1 MAKKLVIVESP
12 SKAKTINRYLGSDY
26 VVEATVG
33 HIKDLPKSKLGVDVE
48 KGFEPE
54 YKTIRGKS
62 DVLKKLKDLS
72 GKAQQVYIATDP
84 DREGEAI
91 AQHIA
96 EELKQTSDNVYR
108 VLFTEITQSGV
119 SRAMEKP
126 MKIDSHLVYAQQA
139 RRIMDRLVGYKVSP
153 IIWKAVYPGLSAGRV
168 QSVALKL
175 VCERENDINGFSPIE
190 YWSVLGKFQTEQKE
204 EFEAKLYSIAGKD
217 LKDPQGSANAKDR
230 ARKKE
235 FFIGSQEEAEKVVTD
250 IKSAEYAIGSVHRK
264 EQKRNPSPPFI
275 TSTLQQAASTRLG
288 FSPKRTMMLAQQL
301 YEGQELGPEGRVGL
315 ITYMRTDSTRISNEA
330 IDAAR
335 GYIKSEFGQ
344 PFLPK
349 EARHFKKSKAS
360 QDAHEA
366 IRPTHIEYLPQQVKK
381 HLPREM
387 FLLYDLIWKRFIASQ
402 MNPAIYDQITVS
414 IEGVPAK
421 ATDGEMFVFRA
432 TDSHVKFPGFLQIY
446 DITAEDADNGKQ
458 DEDSDEMQKFKL
470 PADVKEGEAVGLDD
484 VYTRQHFTKPPAR
497 YTESSLVKE
506 LESLGIGRPSTYSS
520 IVSTI
525 EDRGYVEL
533 RERRLFATDLGLNV
547 NKILA
552 SNLPEFF
559 DVKFTA
565 GMESE
570 LDEIASGTKKY
581 LDVLT
586 EFYHPFDT
594 AVKNV
599 EGRIEEIKSTVDGQ
613 QVNCDVCGSPMVIK
627 WSRRGRFLACSKYPE
642 CKNTKPI
649 DAHDDNNRPT
659 GDKCP
664 ECGHDLIYKNSRFG
678 KFIGCSNY
686 PNCKYTK
693 SITTGVKCPECG
705 KGELAQRFTR
715 KKRIFYGCTNY
726 PKCHYA
732 TWDKPVNMPCP
743 LGDSPFLL
751 SKYTKTKGNYYKCPK
766 CESEF
771 SPEEAKA
778 EQTPENGGARADDK
792 PGTSAEG
799 AGKVSEGSLGEVAA
813 NESSDHS

>member
-12 SKAKTINRYLGSDY
+12 SKAKTINRYLGNDY
-26 VVEATVG
+26 VVEASVG

-62 DVLKKLKDLS
+62 DVIKKLKELS
-72 GKAQQVYIATDP
+72 EKAQQVYIATDP

-96 EELKQTSDNVYR
+96 DELKQSSDKIYR
-108 VLFTEITQSGV
+108 VLFTEITQSGI
-119 SRAMEKP
+119 SKAMDNP
-126 MKIDSHLVYAQQA
+126 LKIDSHLVYAQQA
-139 RRIMDRLVGYKVSP
+139 RRVMDRLVGYKVSP

-175 VCERENDINGFSPIE
+175 VCERENEINGFSPIE
-190 YWSVLGKFQTEQKE
+190 YWSVIGRFQTERAE

-217 LKDPQGSANAKDR
+217 LRDPQGSANAKER
-230 ARKKE
+230 SKKE
-235 FFIGSQEEAEKVVTD
+235 FFIGNQEEAEKFVAD
-250 IKSAEYAIGSVHRK
+250 IKSAKYAITSIQRK
-264 EQKRNPSPPFI
+264 EQKRNPAPPFI

-301 YEGQELGPEGRVGL
+301 YEGVELGPEGRVGL
-315 ITYMRTDSTRISNEA
+315 ITYMRTDSTRISEEA

-335 GYIKSEFGQ
+335 SYIKSEFGA

-349 EARHFKKSKAS
+349 EARHFKKGKAS

-366 IRPTHIEYLPQQVKK
+366 IRPTHVEYRPEEVKK

-402 MNPAIYDQITVS
+402 MNPAVYDQITVS
-414 IEGVPAK
+414 IDGASPSAAEGE
-421 ATDGEMFVFRA
+421 GFVFRA
-432 TDSHVKFPGFLQIY
+432 TDSHVKFAGFLQIY
-446 DITAEDADNGKQ
+446 DITAEDAEMAKP
-458 DEDSDEMQKFKL
+458 DEDDDELQKFKL
-470 PADVKEGEAVGLDD
+470 PSTLKEGEGVNLEDIL
-484 VYTRQHFTKPPAR
+484 TRQHFTKPPAR
-497 YTESSLVKE
+497 YSESSLVKE
-506 LESLGIGRPSTYSS
+506 LEALGIGRPSTYSS

-533 RERRLFATDLGLNV
+533 RERRLFATDLGMNV
-547 NKILA
+547 NKILSA
-552 SNLPEFF
+552 NLPEFF

-565 GMESE
+565 EMESE
-570 LDEIASGTKKY
+570 LDEIAGGTKKY
-581 LDVLT
+581 LDVMN

-594 AVKNV
+594 AVKRV
-599 EGRIEEIKSTVDGQ
+599 EGKIEEIKSNVDGQ
-613 QVNCDVCGSPMVIK
+613 QVKCDVCGSQMVIK

-664 ECGHDLIYKNSRFG
+664 DCGHDLIYKNSRFG

-686 PNCKYTK
+686 PECKYTK

-726 PKCHYA
+726 PNCHYA
-732 TWDKPVNMPCP
+732 TWDKPVNIPCP
-743 LGDSPFLL
+743 LGDSTFILA
-751 SKYTKTKGNYYKCPK
+751 KYTKTKGNYYKCPK

-771 SPEEAKA
+771 SPEEAQA
-778 EQTPENGGARADDK
+778 ETKPVATPDTG
-792 PGTSAEG
+792 
-799 AGKVSEGSLGEVAA
+799 GKVEVAA
-813 NESSDHS
+813 K

>member
-12 SKAKTINRYLGSDY
+12 AKAKTINRYLGNDY
-26 VVEATVG
+26 VVEASVG

-48 KGFEPE
+48 QGFEPE

-62 DVLKKLKDLS
+62 DVIKKLKDLS
-72 GKAQQVYIATDP
+72 EKSQQVYIATDP

-96 EELKQTSDNVYR
+96 EELKQSADKVYR
-108 VLFTEITQSGV
+108 VLFTEITQTGI
-119 SRAMEKP
+119 SRAMDKP
-126 MKIDSHLVYAQQA
+126 LKIDSHLVYAQQA
-139 RRIMDRLVGYKVSP
+139 RRVMDRLVGYKVSP
-153 IIWKAVYPGLSAGRV
+153 LIWKAVYPGLSAGRV

-175 VCERENDINGFSPIE
+175 VCERENEINGFIPIE
-190 YWSVLGKFQTEQKE
+190 YWSVLGRFKTERGE
-204 EFEAKLYSIAGKD
+204 EFEAKLYSISGKD
-217 LKDPQGSANAKDR
+217 LKDPQGSANGNGTTGKD
-230 ARKKE
+230 
-235 FFIGSQEEAEKVVTD
+235 FFISNKEDADRFVAGIKEA
-250 IKSAEYAIGSVHRK
+250 AYAISQIQRK
-264 EQKRNPSPPFI
+264 EQKRNPAPPFI

-301 YEGQELGPEGRVGL
+301 YEGVELGPEGRVGL
-315 ITYMRTDSTRISNEA
+315 ITYMRTDSTRISGEA
-330 IDAAR
+330 VEAAR
-335 GYIKSEFGQ
+335 NYIRSEFGQ
-344 PFLPK
+344 EFLPK
-349 EARHFKKSKAS
+349 EARQFKKSKSS

-366 IRPTHIEYLPQQVKK
+366 IRPTHMEYRPEEVKK

-402 MNPAIYDQITVS
+402 MNPAVYDQITVS
-414 IEGVPAK
+414 IDGVPAK
-421 ATDGEMFVFRA
+421 AKNGESYIFRA
-432 TDSHVKFPGFLQIY
+432 SDSHVKFPGFLQVY
-446 DITAEDADNGKQ
+446 DITAEDADMSKP
-458 DEDSDEMQKFKL
+458 DEDSEEMQKFKL
-470 PADVKEGEAVGLDD
+470 PSTLKEGEDVGMED
-484 VYTRQHFTKPPAR
+484 VLTRQHFTKPPAR
-497 YTESSLVKE
+497 YSESSLVKE

-533 RERRLFATDLGLNV
+533 RERRLFATDLGMNV
-547 NKILA
+547 NKILSA
-552 SNLPEFF
+552 NLPEFF

-565 GMESE
+565 EMESE
-570 LDEIASGTKKY
+570 LDEIASGNKKY
-581 LDVLT
+581 LDVMN
-586 EFYHPFDT
+586 EFYSPFDT
-594 AVKNV
+594 AVKKV

-613 QVNCDVCGSPMVIK
+613 QVACDVCGSPMVIK

-664 ECGHDLIYKNSRFG
+664 ECGNDLIYKNSRFG

-686 PNCKYTK
+686 PTCKFTK

-726 PKCHYA
+726 PKCHFA
-732 TWDKPVNMPCP
+732 TWDKPVDVPCP

-751 SKYTKTKGNYYKCPK
+751 SKYTKTKGSYYKCPK

-771 SPEEAKA
+771 NPEEAQA
-778 EQTPENGGARADDK
+778 ENKQAAAENAN
-792 PGTSAEG
+792 
-799 AGKVSEGSLGEVAA
+799 GKVEVAA
-813 NESSDHS
+813 K

>member
-12 SKAKTINRYLGSDY
+12 SKAKTINRYLGNDY
-26 VVEATVG
+26 IVEATVG
-33 HIKDLPKSKLGVDVE
+33 HIKDLPKSKLGVDIE

-119 SRAMEKP
+119 SKAMEKP

-175 VCERENDINGFSPIE
+175 VCERESEISQFSPIE

-204 EFEAKLYSIAGKD
+204 EFEAKLYSVAGKD

-230 ARKKE
+230 AKKKE
-235 FFIGSQEEAEKVVTD
+235 FFIGSQEEAEKTVAD
-250 IKSAEYAIGSVHRK
+250 IKSAEYSVGSVQRK
-264 EQKRNPSPPFI
+264 EQKRNPAPPFI

-335 GYIKSEFGQ
+335 NYIKSEFGQ
-344 PFLPK
+344 TFLPK

-366 IRPTHIEYLPQQVKK
+366 IRPTHVEYLPQHVKK
-381 HLPREM
+381 YLPREM

-402 MNPAIYDQITVS
+402 MNPAVYDQIIVS
-414 IEGVPAK
+414 VEGVPAE
-421 ATDGEMFVFRA
+421 ATDGERFIFRA

-446 DITAEDADNGKQ
+446 DITAEDADNGKE
-458 DEDSDEMQKFKL
+458 DEDNDELHKFKL
-470 PADVKEGEAVGLDD
+470 PADLKEGEKVGLED

-533 RERRLFATDLGLNV
+533 RERRLFATDLGVNV
-547 NKILA
+547 NKILS

-565 GMESE
+565 AMESE
-570 LDEIASGTKKY
+570 LDEIAGGTKKY
-581 LDVLT
+581 LDVLN
-586 EFYHPFDT
+586 EFYRPFDT
-594 AVKNV
+594 AVKKV

-613 QVNCDVCGSPMVIK
+613 QVICDVCGSPMVIK

-732 TWDKPVNMPCP
+732 TWDKPVNIQCP

-771 SPEEAKA
+771 SPEEVKA
-778 EQTPENGGARADDK
+778 DPAPENGGNHPD
-792 PGTSAEG
+792 TTVSG
-799 AGKVSEGSLGEVAA
+799 AGKVSEGSFGEVAA
-813 NESSDHS
+813 DEPSNRS

>member
-33 HIKDLPKSKLGVDVE
+33 HIKDLPKSKLGVDVD

-62 DVLKKLKDLS
+62 DVIKKLKDLS
-72 GKAQQVYIATDP
+72 GKATEVYIATDP

-96 EELKQTSDNVYR
+96 EELKQTSENVYR

-126 MKIDSHLVYAQQA
+126 LKIDSHLVYAQQA
-139 RRIMDRLVGYKVSP
+139 RRVMDRLVGYKVSP
-153 IIWKAVYPGLSAGRV
+153 LIWKAVYPGLSAGRV

-175 VCERENDINGFSPIE
+175 VCERENEINGFAPIE

-230 ARKKE
+230 SKKE
-235 FFIGSQEEAEKVVTD
+235 FFIGSQEEAEKFVAD
-250 IKSAEYAIGSVHRK
+250 IKTAKYAVASIQRK
-264 EQKRNPSPPFI
+264 EQKRNPAPPFI

-301 YEGQELGPEGRVGL
+301 YEGVEVGPEGRVGL

-335 GYIKSEFGQ
+335 DYIKTEFGQ
-344 PFLPK
+344 EFLPK

-366 IRPTHIEYLPQQVKK
+366 IRPTHMEYLPADIKK

-402 MNPAIYDQITVS
+402 MNPAVYDQITVS
-414 IEGVPAK
+414 IEGAPEA
-421 ATDGEMFVFRA
+421 ASDGELFVFRA
-432 TDSHVKFPGFLQIY
+432 TDSHVKFPGVLQIY
-446 DITAEDADNGKQ
+446 DVTGEDAETPKS
-458 DEDSDEMQKFKL
+458 DEDSDEMEKFKL
-470 PADVKEGEAVGLDD
+470 PSNLSENQHLDLDD

-497 YTESSLVKE
+497 FTESSLVKE
-506 LESLGIGRPSTYSS
+506 LESLVIGRPSTYSS

-533 RERRLFATDLGLNV
+533 RERRLFATDLGMNV
-547 NKILA
+547 NKILSA
-552 SNLPEFF
+552 HLPEFF

-570 LDEIASGTKKY
+570 LDEIANGSKKY
-581 LDVLT
+581 LDVLN

-594 AVKNV
+594 AVKDV

-613 QVNCDVCGSPMVIK
+613 QVTCDVCGSPMVIK

-664 ECGHDLIYKNSRFG
+664 ECGNDLIYKNSRFG

-771 SPEEAKA
+771 SPEEAQA
-778 EQTPENGGARADDK
+778 ENKEAAGQQGSPSADAA
-792 PGTSAEG
+792 G
-799 AGKVSEGSLGEVAA
+799 GKVEVAA
-813 NESSDHS
+813 K

>member
-12 SKAKTINRYLGSDY
+12 SKAKTINRYLGNDY

-62 DVLKKLKDLS
+62 EIIKKLKDLS
-72 GKAQQVYIATDP
+72 EKAQQVYIATDP

-96 EELKQTSDNVYR
+96 EELKHSSENVFR

-119 SRAMEKP
+119 SKAMEKP
-126 MKIDSHLVYAQQA
+126 LKIDSHLVYAQQA
-139 RRIMDRLVGYKVSP
+139 RRVMDRLVGYKVSP
-153 IIWKAVYPGLSAGRV
+153 LIWKAVYPGLSAGRV

-175 VCERENDINGFSPIE
+175 VCERENEINGFSPIE
-190 YWSVLGKFQTEQKE
+190 YWSVLGKFTTEKQE

-230 ARKKE
+230 SKKE
-235 FFIGSQEEAEKVVTD
+235 FFIGSQEEAEKFVAD
-250 IKSAEYAIGSVHRK
+250 IKSAKYAVTSIQRK
-264 EQKRNPSPPFI
+264 EQKRNPAPPFI

-301 YEGQELGPEGRVGL
+301 YEGVELGPEGRVGL
-315 ITYMRTDSTRISNEA
+315 ITYMRTDSTRISDEA

-335 GYIKSEFGQ
+335 NYIKTEFGQ
-344 PFLPK
+344 EFLPK

-366 IRPTHIEYLPQQVKK
+366 IRPTHMEYLPKDIKK

-402 MNPAIYDQITVS
+402 MNPAVYDQITVS
-414 IEGVPAK
+414 VEGAPKAAK
-421 ATDGEMFVFRA
+421 DGEMFVFKA

-446 DITAEDADNGKQ
+446 DITAEDADTPKS
-458 DEDSDEMQKFKL
+458 DEDSDELQKFAL
-470 PADVKEGEAVGLDD
+470 PATLKEGEVLGLDD

-533 RERRLFATDLGLNV
+533 RERRLFATDLGMNV
-547 NKILA
+547 NKILSA
-552 SNLPEFF
+552 NLPEFF

-565 GMESE
+565 EMESE
-570 LDEIASGTKKY
+570 LDEIAGGTKKY
-581 LDVLT
+581 LDVLN

-594 AVKNV
+594 AVKGV
-599 EGRIEEIKSTVDGQ
+599 EGKIDEIKSSVDGQ

-664 ECGHDLIYKNSRFG
+664 ECGNDLIYKNSRFG

-686 PNCKYTK
+686 PACKFTK

-715 KKRIFYGCTNY
+715 KKRIVYGCTNY

-732 TWDKPVNMPCP
+732 TWDKPVNIPCP

-771 SPEEAKA
+771 SPEEAQAPQSPETAGGQTQNKA
-778 EQTPENGGARADDK
+778 EAG
-792 PGTSAEG
+792 
-799 AGKVSEGSLGEVAA
+799 GKVSEGSFGGVAA
-813 NESSDHS
+813 K

>member
-12 SKAKTINRYLGSDY
+12 AKAKTINRYLGSDF
-26 VVEATVG
+26 VVEASVG
-33 HIKDLPKSKLGVDVE
+33 HIKDLPKSKIGVDIE

-62 DVLKKLKDLS
+62 EIIKKLKELS
-72 GKAQQVYIATDP
+72 QKAQQVYIATDP

-91 AQHIA
+91 AQHIQ
-96 EELKQTSDNVYR
+96 EELKQDSDKVYR

-119 SRAMEKP
+119 SKAMEKP
-126 MKIDSHLVYAQQA
+126 LKIDSHLVYAQQA
-139 RRIMDRLVGYKVSP
+139 RRVMDRLVGYRVSP
-153 IIWKAVYPGLSAGRV
+153 LIWKAVYPGLSAGRV

-175 VCERENDINGFSPIE
+175 VCERESEIGGFSPIE

-204 EFEAKLYSIAGKD
+204 EFEAKLYSIDGKD
-217 LKDPQGSANAKDR
+217 LKDPQGSANGNNHNGKAFYI
-230 ARKKE
+230 E
-235 FFIGSQEEAEKVVTD
+235 SQERASALAEE
-250 IKSAEYAIGSVHRK
+250 IKSSEYAIGAILRK
-264 EQKRNPSPPFI
+264 EQKRNPAPPFI

-301 YEGQELGPEGRVGL
+301 YEGVDLGPEGRVGL
-315 ITYMRTDSTRISNEA
+315 ITYMRTDSTRISDEA
-330 IDAAR
+330 ITAAR
-335 GYIKSEFGQ
+335 SYIKSEFGNE
-344 PFLPK
+344 FLPK
-349 EARHFKKSKAS
+349 EARHFRKSKAS

-366 IRPTHIEYLPQQVKK
+366 IRPTHMEYLPQDVKK

-402 MNPAIYDQITVS
+402 MNPAVYDQITVS
-414 IEGVPAK
+414 IESRPDAK
-421 ATDGEMFVFRA
+421 SSAEDSMPRFVFRA
-432 TDSHVKFPGFLQIY
+432 SDSRVKFPGFLQVY
-446 DITAEDADNGKQ
+446 DITTEDADLSKS
-458 DEDSDEMQKFKL
+458 DEDGEELQRFKL
-470 PADVKEGEAVGLDD
+470 PASLKEGQD
-484 VYTRQHFTKPPAR
+484 VDLEEILPRQHFTKPPAR

-533 RERRLFATDLGLNV
+533 KERRLFATDLGMNV

-565 GMESE
+565 EMESE
-570 LDEIASGTKKY
+570 LDEIANGDKKY
-581 LDVLT
+581 QDVMN
-586 EFYHPFDT
+586 EFYLPFDA
-594 AVKNV
+594 AVKGV
-599 EGRIEEIKSTVDGQ
+599 EGRIDEIKSNVDGQ
-613 QVNCDVCGSPMVIK
+613 QVTCDVCGAQMVIK
-627 WSRRGRFLACSKYPE
+627 WSRRGRFLACSRYPE

-664 ECGHDLIYKNSRFG
+664 ECGADLIYKNSRFG

-686 PNCKYTK
+686 PNCRYTK
-693 SITTGVKCPECG
+693 SITTGVKCPDCG

-732 TWDKPVNMPCP
+732 TWDKPVSLPCP

-751 SKYTKTKGNYYKCPK
+751 EKYTKAKGNYYKCPK

-771 SPEEAKA
+771 SPEEANPQSNS
-778 EQTPENGGARADDK
+778 EK
-792 PGTSAEG
+792 PDGTKE
-799 AGKVSEGSLGEVAA
+799 KVEVAA
-813 NESSDHS
+813 K

>member
-12 SKAKTINRYLGSDY
+12 AKAKTINRYLGNDF
-26 VVEATVG
+26 VVEASVG

-48 KGFEPE
+48 KGFAPD

-62 DVLKKLKDLS
+62 EIIKRLKDLS
-72 GKAQQVYIATDP
+72 QKARQVYIATDP

-91 AQHIA
+91 AQHI
-96 EELKQTSDNVYR
+96 EDELNQDPKKVYR
-108 VLFTEITQSGV
+108 VLFTEITQSGI

-126 MKIDSHLVYAQQA
+126 LKIDSHLVYAQQA
-139 RRIMDRLVGYKVSP
+139 RRVMDRLVGYRVSP
-153 IIWKAVYPGLSAGRV
+153 LIWKAVYPGLSAGRV

-175 VCERENDINGFSPIE
+175 VCERESEIGNFSPIE
-190 YWSVLGKFQTEQKE
+190 YWSILGKFRTEQDE
-204 EFEAKLYSIAGKD
+204 EFEAKLYSIEGKE
-217 LKDPQGSANAKDR
+217 LKDPQGGANGNGNNGKAFYIESGNR
-230 ARKKE
+230 AAALADE
-235 FFIGSQEEAEKVVTD
+235 
-250 IKSAEYAIGSVHRK
+250 IKAADFAVASIARK
-264 EQKRNPSPPFI
+264 EQKRNPAPPFI

-288 FSPKRTMMLAQQL
+288 FSPKRTMILAQQL
-301 YEGQELGPEGRVGL
+301 YEGVDLGPEGRVGL
-315 ITYMRTDSTRISNEA
+315 ITYMRTDSTRISEEA
-330 IDAAR
+330 ISAAR
-335 GYIKSEFGQ
+335 GYIKSEFGNE
-344 PFLPK
+344 FLPK
-349 EARHFKKSKAS
+349 EARHFRKAKSS

-366 IRPTHIEYLPQQVKK
+366 IRPTHMEYLPQEVKK

-414 IEGVPAK
+414 IDSRTASQVDSSAK
-421 ATDGEMFVFRA
+421 FVFHSS
-432 TDSHVKFPGFLQIY
+432 DSRIKFPGFLQVY
-446 DITAEDADNGKQ
+446 DITTEDADPSKS
-458 DEDSDEMQKFKL
+458 DEDGEELQKFKL
-470 PADVKEGEAVGLDD
+470 PAGLNEGQALKLDEIFP
-484 VYTRQHFTKPPAR
+484 RQHFTKPPAR

-533 RERRLFATDLGLNV
+533 KERRLFATDLGMNV

-565 GMESE
+565 EMESE
-570 LDEIASGTKKY
+570 LDEIANGDKEY
-581 LDVLT
+581 LDVMN
-586 EFYHPFDT
+586 EFYRPFDI
-594 AVKNV
+594 AVKGV
-599 EGRIEEIKSTVDGQ
+599 EERIDEIKSDVDGQ
-613 QVNCDVCGSPMVIK
+613 QVACSVCGAPMVIK
-627 WSRRGRFLACSKYPE
+627 WSRRGRFLACSRYPE

-664 ECGHDLIYKNSRFG
+664 ECGGDLIYKNSRFG

-686 PNCKYTK
+686 PNCRYTK

-732 TWDKPVNMPCP
+732 TWDKPVAIPCP

-751 SKYTKTKGNYYKCPK
+751 EKYTKAKGNYYKCPK

-771 SPEEAKA
+771 SPEEANP
-778 EQTPENGGARADDK
+778 QNNSDK
-792 PGTSAEG
+792 SD
-799 AGKVSEGSLGEVAA
+799 GKSEKVEVAA
-813 NESSDHS
+813 K